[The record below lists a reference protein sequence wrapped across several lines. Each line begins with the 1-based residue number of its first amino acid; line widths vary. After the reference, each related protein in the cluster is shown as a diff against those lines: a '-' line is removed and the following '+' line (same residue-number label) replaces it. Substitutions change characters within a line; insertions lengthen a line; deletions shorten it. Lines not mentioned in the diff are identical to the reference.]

1 MPKNSGIFLGL
12 NPSRFQVH
20 ISVPDTDEEC
30 SITLDRISE
39 YQLEFMQGAHSFVQN
54 RPNLAKAS
62 LPCGH
67 SFSALALLYH
77 FANNTM
83 ACPCCRAGPTTPL
96 AEQSIPS
103 HLRKPVW
110 QRIVRRREEERR
122 QRLVEDSAAVAELI
136 EREVTGAV
144 DLFLRTNHVLLI
156 VYAFENMGSI
166 SPLICQELFL
176 SSPTTGTGTGA
187 TGTIT
192 FTSSGFCVR
201 QLALNLSILQL
212 AMEADAFEIVVAT
225 RNIMHGV
232 LLLCRTR
239 RFLRSS
245 LGAMTQVPLLEG
257 TNNGVQLGVEC
268 LLGREDPNPEFS
280 RFTWTVPVH
289 VLHELLFHGSV
300 MGMV

>member
-1 MPKNSGIFLGL
+1 M
-12 NPSRFQVH
+12 FQVH
-20 ISVPDTDEEC
+20 ISIPDTDEEC
-30 SITLDRISE
+30 GITLDKISE
-39 YQLEFMQGAHSFVQN
+39 YQLDFMQGSHSFVHN

-77 FANNTM
+77 FANNSM
-83 ACPCCRAGPTTPL
+83 ACPCCRAGPTVPI

-103 HLRKPVW
+103 HLRRPIWRQIEK
-110 QRIVRRREEERR
+110 RREEDRR

-136 EREVTGAV
+136 EREVTGAI
-144 DLFLRTNHVLLI
+144 DLFLETNHVLLI

-166 SPLICQELFL
+166 SPIICQELFL
-176 SSPTTGTGTGA
+176 SSSTTEAGTGA
-187 TGTIT
+187 TGMIT
-192 FTSSGFCVR
+192 FTSTGFCVR
-201 QLALNLSILQL
+201 QLALNLKILQL

-232 LLLCRTR
+232 LLLCRTS

-245 LGAMTQVPLLEG
+245 LGAVTHLPLLDG
-257 TNNGVQLGVEC
+257 TGNGVRLGVEC
-268 LLGREDPNPEFS
+268 LLGQDDPKPEFS
-280 RFTWTVPVH
+280 RFTWTVPRH
-289 VLHELLFHGSV
+289 ALHELLVRGSV